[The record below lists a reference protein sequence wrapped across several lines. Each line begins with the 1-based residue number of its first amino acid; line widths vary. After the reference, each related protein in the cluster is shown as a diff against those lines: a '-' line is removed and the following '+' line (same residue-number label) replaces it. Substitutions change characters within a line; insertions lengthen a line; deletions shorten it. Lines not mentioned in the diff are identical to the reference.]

1 MVHDLNAMCGYLK
14 KLYSPYQLKVAKEQ
28 NNTSPTPTSREAT
41 PFSVMQAKED
51 KNHLKVGTTS
61 PKHVYFSHK
70 DSLGEAVEKLAT
82 ALDNLSFNQ
91 E

>member
-14 KLYSPYQLKVAKEQ
+14 KLYSPYQLKIAKEK
-28 NNTSPTPTSREAT
+28 NNTPPTPGKAT
-41 PFSVMQAKED
+41 PFSVMQTEED
-51 KNHLKVGTTS
+51 KYHLKVGTTS
-61 PKHVYFSHK
+61 PKHVHFSHE
-70 DSLGEAVEKLAT
+70 DSLRDAVEKLAT